1 MTDAL
6 GNELIMGNKY
16 GYSSRDGSWV
26 TTGIG
31 ILEAIGA
38 SRVTLRIIEHRTFLN
53 GKQTDRGWT
62 SKPAIS
68 VQSCILF
75 PLKD

>member
-6 GNELIMGNKY
+6 GNELVLGAKY

-26 TTGIG
+26 NTGIG
-31 ILEAIGA
+31 TLESIGA
-38 SRVTLRIIEHRTFLN
+38 TRATLRITEHRTFMY
-53 GKQTDRGWT
+53 GKLSDKPWN

-68 VQSCILF
+68 VQPCILF
-75 PLKD
+75 PLA